1 MFTYCPAEAIEA
13 AEAGRI
19 PPVFDDVAPPRPI
32 RLRVDCCCRE
42 LLAKVGDFFSKFLQN
57 KRSGEG
63 VSCLHI
69 VLPRLLRPLRP
80 VGYHQFLMMLLPHDQ
95 FDCVLIA
102 VVGSY

>member
-1 MFTYCPAEAIEA
+1 MFTYCA
-13 AEAGRI
+13 AEAGPSTQYIGKAMFSSKNLSSRGCRGQK
-19 PPVFDDVAPPRPI
+19 FF
-32 RLRVDCCCRE
+32 RLLPTRFSH
-42 LLAKVGDFFSKFLQN
+42 FFPMFLQN
-57 KRSGEG
+57 KRSGEE

-102 VVGSY
+102 AVGSY

>member
-19 PPVFDDVAPPRPI
+19 PPVFDNVAPPRPI
-32 RLRVDCCCRE
+32 RLSGVISQS
-42 LLAKVGDFFSKFLQN
+42 FFSKFLQN
-57 KRSGEG
+57 KRSGEE

>member
-42 LLAKVGDFFSKFLQN
+42 LLAKVGD
-57 KRSGEG
+57 G
-63 VSCLHI
+63 
-69 VLPRLLRPLRP
+69 
-80 VGYHQFLMMLLPHDQ
+80 
-95 FDCVLIA
+95 
-102 VVGSY
+102 